1 LSTGPV
7 LGHIA
12 LTFLSHQEKG
22 RSILP
27 KSGNKKFRQT
37 NQTTDGFPANA
48 AAPNANTRQRL
59 VWQIVSATFF
69 RLALNTARRFVYPFA
84 PLLSRDLHVPL
95 TAVTTLIAVNQT
107 TGPLGLAAGPLADRW
122 GSRTV
127 MRLGMALLAVGML
140 ICTIAPIYGFVLAGL
155 LMAGLAKTVFDPAVQ
170 AFVGHRVPYERR
182 GMAIGAL
189 ETAWAGSTLIGIPAM
204 ALIIDQ
210 FGLRWSFLAMA
221 VLGGLGYVILARVI
235 PATSDSIAHQV
246 PRQGIMSSLA
256 QLIRIRPAAGMLG
269 FALFMSMGND
279 NLFVVFGAWLERDF
293 GVSLIALGFSSSV
306 IGVAELIG
314 ESITALWA
322 DRMGLKRSLI
332 VGLILATGCYALLPI
347 IGTTL
352 YAALTGLFFIFLTFE
367 FSIVCSFSVAT
378 ELLPN
383 ARATMMAGVMAA
395 AGIGRMIGALTGGVL
410 WSWAGLWGVTAV
422 SIFAT
427 LLALACM
434 LWGLR
439 GRNLS

>member
-1 LSTGPV
+1 
-7 LGHIA
+7 
-12 LTFLSHQEKG
+12 
-22 RSILP
+22 LP
-27 KSGNKKFRQT
+27 KPPDTPSRSTRRTAAGSA
-37 NQTTDGFPANA
+37 ANG
-48 AAPNANTRQRL
+48 AAPSADTRRRL
-59 VWQIVSATFF
+59 VWQIVFTTFF

-107 TGPLGLAAGPLADRW
+107 TGLLGLAAGPVADRW
-122 GSRTV
+122 GSRAV
-127 MRLGMALLAVGML
+127 MRAGMALLTLGML
-140 ICTIAPIYGFVLAGL
+140 ICAIAPMYGFVLAGL
-155 LMAGLAKTVFDPAVQ
+155 LMAGLAKSAFDPAVQ

-182 GMAIGAL
+182 AMAIGAI

-221 VLGGLGYVILARVI
+221 VLGGFGYVILARVI
-235 PATSDSIAHQV
+235 PAASDSIAHQV
-246 PRQGIMSSLA
+246 PRQGILASLT

-269 FALFMSMGND
+269 FAFWMSMGND
-279 NLFVVFGAWLERDF
+279 NLFVVFGAWFEHDF

-306 IGVAELIG
+306 IGAAELMG

-332 VGLILATGCYALLPI
+332 VGLLLATGCYALLPI
-347 IGTTL
+347 IGTSL
-352 YAALTGLFFIFLTFE
+352 SAALAGLFLIFLTFE
-367 FSIVCSFSVAT
+367 FSVVCSFSVAT
-378 ELLPN
+378 ELLPT
-383 ARATMMAGVMAA
+383 ARATMMAGVLAT
-395 AGIGRMIGALTGGVL
+395 AGIGRMIGALTGGVV
-410 WSWAGLWGVTAV
+410 WTWAGLWAVTAV
-422 SIFAT
+422 SVVAT
-427 LLALACM
+427 LLALASL

>member
-1 LSTGPV
+1 MPKPADSLIRSTSRT
-7 LGHIA
+7 A
-12 LTFLSHQEKG
+12 
-22 RSILP
+22 
-27 KSGNKKFRQT
+27 
-37 NQTTDGFPANA
+37 DGAEPGAD
-48 AAPNANTRQRL
+48 TRQHL
-59 VWQIVSATFF
+59 VGQIVLATLF

-95 TAVTTLIAVNQT
+95 NAVTALIAANQT
-107 TGPLGLAAGPLADRW
+107 TGLLGLAAGPVADRL
-122 GSRTV
+122 GSHAV
-127 MRLGMALLAVGML
+127 MRMGMALLTLGML
-140 ICTIAPIYGFVLAGL
+140 ICAIAPIYGFVLAGL
-155 LMAGLAKTVFDPAVQ
+155 ILAGLAKTIFDPAVQ

-182 GMAIGAL
+182 AMAIGAI

-221 VLGGLGYVILARVI
+221 VLGCLGYVVLARVI
-235 PATSDSIAHQV
+235 PAASDSMAHRV
-246 PRQGIMSSLA
+246 SWQGILSSLT

-269 FALFMSMGND
+269 FAFWMSMGND

-306 IGVAELIG
+306 IGVAELMG

-322 DRMGLKRSLI
+322 DRIGLKRSL
-332 VGLILATGCYALLPI
+332 VAGMMLAAGCYALLPI
-347 IGTTL
+347 IGTSL
-352 YAALTGLFFIFLTFE
+352 PAALTGLFSIFLTFE
-367 FSIVCSFSVAT
+367 FSFVCSFSVAT

-383 ARATMMAGVMAA
+383 ARATMMAGVLAA
-395 AGIGRMIGALTGGVL
+395 AGMGRMIGALSGGAL
-410 WSWAGLWGVTAV
+410 WTWAGLWAVAAV
-422 SIFAT
+422 SAAAT
-427 LLALACM
+427 LLALASL

>member
-1 LSTGPV
+1 MPKPADTLTRSTVRTNAGS
-7 LGHIA
+7 A
-12 LTFLSHQEKG
+12 EKG
-22 RSILP
+22 
-27 KSGNKKFRQT
+27 
-37 NQTTDGFPANA
+37 A
-48 AAPNANTRQRL
+48 ATSADSRRRL
-59 VWQIVSATFF
+59 VWQIVLATFF

-107 TGPLGLAAGPLADRW
+107 TGLLGLAAGPVADRW
-122 GSRTV
+122 GSRAV
-127 MRLGMALLAVGML
+127 MRTGMALLVLGMM
-140 ICTIAPIYGFVLAGL
+140 ICAIAPIYGFVLAGL
-155 LMAGLAKTVFDPAVQ
+155 LLAGLAKTVFDPAVQ

-182 GMAIGAL
+182 GMAIGAI

-221 VLGGLGYVILARVI
+221 VLGGLGFVILARVI
-235 PATSDSIAHQV
+235 PATPDSIASQV
-246 PRQGIMSSLA
+246 PRQGILSSLA

-269 FALFMSMGND
+269 FAFWMSMGND
-279 NLFVVFGAWLERDF
+279 NLFVVFGAWFERDF

-306 IGVAELIG
+306 IGVAELMG

-332 VGLILATGCYALLPI
+332 IGMMLATGCYALLPI
-347 IGTTL
+347 IGTSL
-352 YAALTGLFFIFLTFE
+352 FAALAGLFLIFLTFE
-367 FSIVCSFSVAT
+367 FSVVCSFSVAT
-378 ELLPN
+378 ELLPT
-383 ARATMMAGVMAA
+383 ARATMMAGVLAT
-395 AGIGRMIGALTGGVL
+395 AGIGRMIGALCGGAL
-410 WSWAGLWGVTAV
+410 WTWAGLWAVIAV
-422 SIFAT
+422 SVAAT
-427 LLALACM
+427 LLALASL

>member
-1 LSTGPV
+1 
-7 LGHIA
+7 
-12 LTFLSHQEKG
+12 
-22 RSILP
+22 LP
-27 KSGNKKFRQT
+27 KPPDTLIRSTRR
-37 NQTTDGFPANA
+37 TDAGSAANG
-48 AAPNANTRQRL
+48 AAPGADTRGRL
-59 VWQIVSATFF
+59 VWQIVFTTFF

-107 TGPLGLAAGPLADRW
+107 TGLLGLAAGPVADRW
-122 GSRTV
+122 GSRAV
-127 MRLGMALLAVGML
+127 MRAGMALLTLGML
-140 ICTIAPIYGFVLAGL
+140 ICAIAPMYGFVLAGL
-155 LMAGLAKTVFDPAVQ
+155 LLAGLAKSAFDPAVQ

-182 GMAIGAL
+182 AMAIGAI

-221 VLGGLGYVILARVI
+221 VLGGFGYVILPRVI
-235 PATSDSIAHQV
+235 PAASDSIAHQV
-246 PRQGIMSSLA
+246 PRQGILASLT

-269 FALFMSMGND
+269 FAFWMSMGND
-279 NLFVVFGAWLERDF
+279 NLFVVFGAWFERDF

-306 IGVAELIG
+306 IGAAELMG

-322 DRMGLKRSLI
+322 DRMGLKQSLI
-332 VGLILATGCYALLPI
+332 VGMLLATGCYALLPI
-347 IGTTL
+347 IGTSL
-352 YAALTGLFFIFLTFE
+352 PAALAGLFLIFLTFE
-367 FSIVCSFSVAT
+367 FSVVCSFSVAT
-378 ELLPN
+378 ELLPT
-383 ARATMMAGVMAA
+383 ARATMMAGVLAT

-410 WSWAGLWGVTAV
+410 WTWAGLWAVTAV
-422 SIFAT
+422 SVGAT
-427 LLALACM
+427 LLALASL